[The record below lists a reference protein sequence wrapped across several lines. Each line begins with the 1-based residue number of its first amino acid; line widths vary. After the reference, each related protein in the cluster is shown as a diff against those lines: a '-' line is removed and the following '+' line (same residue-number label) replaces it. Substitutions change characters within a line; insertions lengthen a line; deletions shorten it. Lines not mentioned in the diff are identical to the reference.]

1 MNESAKY
8 TLRKG
13 RIAMLEA
20 IDVHTYYGDSHI
32 LHGLS
37 LKVHKGKLVAILGR
51 NGMGKTTFLRSVM
64 GLTPARE
71 GKITFGDIE
80 ITHKQ
85 AYKIAQMGI
94 SLVPQ
99 GRHIFKSLTV
109 NENLSIAKK
118 VNKKKSNVF
127 SLSEVYQLFP
137 RLAERKANRGNQ
149 LSGGEQQMLAIGRAL
164 IGNPELLL
172 LDEPSEGLAPLLIR
186 EITKKIKELKA
197 LGISMLLTE
206 QNIASALELAD
217 YVYIISKGKIVYES
231 VPEELRDNED
241 IQTQYLGVGK

>member
-1 MNESAKY
+1 
-8 TLRKG
+8 
-13 RIAMLEA
+13 MLEA
-20 IDVHTYYGDSHI
+20 IGVNTYYGDSHI
-32 LHGLS
+32 LQGVS
-37 LKVHKGKLVAILGR
+37 LKVNKGQLVAILGR

-71 GKITFGDIE
+71 GKIIFGDID

-85 AYKIAQMGI
+85 AYQIAQMGI

-99 GRHIFKSLTV
+99 GRRIFKSLTV
-109 NENLSIAKK
+109 DENLSIAAKGGK
-118 VNKKKSNVF
+118 TKNNSF
-127 SLSEVYQLFP
+127 GLSEVYKLFP
-137 RLAERKANRGNQ
+137 RLAERKRNRGNE

-186 EITKKIKELKA
+186 EMTRKIKELKS
-197 LGISMLLTE
+197 LGLSILLVE
-206 QNIASALELAD
+206 QDIGSALELAD
-217 YVYIISKGKIVYES
+217 YTYIISKGKIVYDS
-231 VPEELRDNED
+231 VPAELRANED